1 MKRPLLLLVVAVSG
15 AAVLSLELL
24 GTRLLGPFYGVSLF
38 LWSALISVTLAALS
52 VGYALGGRMADRG
65 ADGTRLAT
73 LLLAAGAWT
82 LLAPVLRDPVLIVTG
97 KLGLRVAVLVAS
109 LTLFFVP
116 LALLGMVTPIAV
128 RLRTHSLADVGS
140 SAGEV
145 YAVSTL
151 ASVGSALLTGFV
163 LIPQVGAKRL
173 LLLLGGLLV
182 LTAALVYLSERRRA
196 PAAAALLALLGIGA
210 CWRLTGPNP
219 KHLPDLLSV
228 RQSAYG
234 EIRVVNEDEDYR
246 YLILDGGTHS
256 LVRIGQWDS
265 RHAYVAAAE
274 LVRNFFPGPGT
285 MLTIGMGAGTL
296 AKSYHRA
303 GWAVDVAEID
313 PAIPEV
319 ARRYFDLRPAD
330 ARITIAD
337 GRRFLAERP
346 ATGQPA
352 RYDFIMIDA
361 FGSSFVPFHLLSREA
376 FALAA
381 ARLTSDGVLA
391 LNLITTSWDDILARS
406 VAATLKTSFRHVIAL
421 PNGEPPNTLG
431 NIVMLASNREM
442 TFPED
447 TIPNP
452 YAVVAD
458 EYLHWKTV
466 EQNHCWDN
474 RFEPNTDGAPVL
486 TDDRSPVDLW
496 GERVNLAVREDLHG
510 YFKNKGL
517 DW

>member
-65 ADGTRLAT
+65 ASAPRLG
-73 LLLAAGAWT
+73 LLLGLAGAWI
-82 LLAPVLRDPVLIVTG
+82 LLAPVLRDPVLLVTG
-97 KLGLRVAVLVAS
+97 KLGLRLAVLVAS
-109 LTLFFVP
+109 VVLFFVP

-128 RLRTHSLADVGS
+128 RLRAHRLEEVGR
-140 SAGEV
+140 SAGEI

-163 LIPQVGAKRL
+163 LIPGVGAKRL
-173 LLLLGGLLV
+173 LLLLGGLLL
-182 LTAALVYLSERRRA
+182 LTAGLVFFSDRKSGRGA
-196 PAAAALLALLGIGA
+196 LALMALAGIAGF
-210 CWRLTGPNP
+210 WRATGPNP
-219 KHLPDLLSV
+219 RHLPDLLAE

-234 EIRVVNEDEDYR
+234 EIRVVNDGEDYR

-256 LVRIGQWDS
+256 LVRVGQWDS
-265 RHAYVAAAE
+265 RHGYVAAAE
-274 LVRNFFPGPGT
+274 LVRNFFPQPGT
-285 MLTIGMGAGTL
+285 MLTIGMGAGSL
-296 AKSYHRA
+296 VKSYHAA

-313 PAIPEV
+313 PAIPAV

-337 GRRFLAERP
+337 GRRFLAQPP
-346 ATGQPA
+346 AVGYPA

-381 ARLTSDGVLA
+381 RRMTPEGVLA
-391 LNLITTSWDDILARS
+391 LNIITTSWDDILARS
-406 VAATLKTSFRHVIAL
+406 VAATLKTSFSHVLAL
-421 PNGEPPNTLG
+421 PIGEPPNTLG
-431 NIVMLASNREM
+431 NIVLLASNREM
-442 TFPED
+442 TFSDD

-452 YAVVAD
+452 YEVVAD
-458 EYLHWKTV
+458 EYLHWKVV
-466 EQNHCWDN
+466 EQNHAWDN
-474 RFEPNTDGAPVL
+474 RFEPDTDHAPVL

>member
-24 GTRLLGPFYGVSLF
+24 GTRMLGPFYGVSLF
-38 LWSALISVTLAALS
+38 LWSALISVTLAALA

-65 ADGTRLAT
+65 ATGTRLAA

-82 LLAPVLRDPVLIVTG
+82 LLAPVLRDPVLIVTDR
-97 KLGLRVAVLVAS
+97 LGLRVAVLVAS
-109 LTLFFVP
+109 VVLFFVP

-140 SAGEV
+140 SAGEI

-163 LIPQVGAKRL
+163 LIPEVGAKRL

-182 LTAALVYLSERRRA
+182 LTAALVFLSERRRA
-196 PAAAALLALLGIGA
+196 PAAAALLALLGVGGF
-210 CWRLTGPNP
+210 WRATGPNP
-219 KHLPDLLSV
+219 KRLPDLLME

-234 EIRVVNEDEDYR
+234 EIRVVNEGDDYR

-256 LVRIGQWDS
+256 LVRVGQWDS
-265 RHAYVAAAE
+265 RHGYVAAAE

-285 MLTIGMGAGTL
+285 MLTIGMGAGSL
-296 AKSYHRA
+296 AKSYHQA

-313 PAIPEV
+313 PAIPAV

-337 GRRFLAERP
+337 GRRFLAQPP
-346 ATGQPA
+346 AAGQPA

-381 ARLTSDGVLA
+381 RRMTPDGVLA
-391 LNLITTSWDDILARS
+391 LNLITTSWDDILARA
-406 VAATLKTSFRHVIAL
+406 VAATLKTSFSHVLAL
-421 PNGEPPNTLG
+421 PVGEPPNTLG
-431 NIVMLASNREM
+431 NIVLLASNRPM
-442 TFPED
+442 TFPDE

-474 RFEPNTDGAPVL
+474 RFEPNTDDAPVL
-486 TDDRSPVDLW
+486 TDDLSPVDLW